1 LSQSVEETQEEAS
14 SSSVCALIALSY
26 IKQLT
31 SMKNDFAKRAE
42 RVKQQDL
49 KYREMPDIVVKVLCR
64 YRAELYFKI
73 SRKTKLSRL
82 IESWTERMEGI
93 AGNGSESNGSGI
105 DANANDTSHSKS
117 SSSTGRIQFIFTYN
131 GRMLDG
137 EQTPE
142 DVGIEEGEEIIAVE
156 YMDLTEGRGC
166 SEEWVSN
173 IIQEYI
179 AGF

>member
-1 LSQSVEETQEEAS
+1 
-14 SSSVCALIALSY
+14 
-26 IKQLT
+26 
-31 SMKNDFAKRAE
+31 MKNDFAKRAE

-93 AGNGSESNGSGI
+93 AGNGSGI
-105 DANANDTSHSKS
+105 DANANDTSHPKS
-117 SSSTGRIQFIFTYN
+117 SSNTGRIQFIFTYN

-156 YMDLTEGRGC
+156 YMDLTEERGC

-173 IIQEYI
+173 ITYEYI
-179 AGF
+179 TGF

>member
-1 LSQSVEETQEEAS
+1 
-14 SSSVCALIALSY
+14 
-26 IKQLT
+26 
-31 SMKNDFAKRAE
+31 MKNDFAKRAE

-82 IESWTERMEGI
+82 IESWTERMEEM
-93 AGNGSESNGSGI
+93 AGNENESNNPSI
-105 DANANDTSHSKS
+105 DKNDTPNLKS
-117 SSSTGRIQFIFTYN
+117 SSRTGRMQFIFTHN

-137 EQTPE
+137 NQTPE

-156 YMDLTEGRGC
+156 YMDLTEGHGG
-166 SEEWVSN
+166 SEEWVSCKL
-173 IIQEYI
+173 
-179 AGF
+179 